1 MPTRWNSKYL
11 MIAGV
16 VRLSR
21 EIEATLLRIKEE
33 ESVRSRRKVACQ
45 STPGKD
51 FDRGQSPGSE
61 GYDQDFEAS
70 VHLHRASGIKQ
81 ATYLNPAAKHH
92 ELFNDRVTR
101 DGYNEL
107 LKTHAESLIVQKL
120 LDLIK
125 IKGLPIDP
133 QDDAGNSSYDE

>member
-1 MPTRWNSKYL
+1 MTGMDAVPEQHS
-11 MIAGV
+11 AGV
-16 VRLSR
+16 LREKLS
-21 EIEATLLRIKEE
+21 
-33 ESVRSRRKVACQ
+33 
-45 STPGKD
+45 
-51 FDRGQSPGSE
+51 
-61 GYDQDFEAS
+61 
-70 VHLHRASGIKQ
+70 
-81 ATYLNPAAKHH
+81 TYLNPAAKHH